1 MLSVEHAYS
10 IGELTLSLCII
21 LLIKALRLRI
31 SQIYSQDDIS
41 FVVLGSGKLW
51 NIVTKKPGHSSNN
64 LKANGIEAFHTNIH
78 GKNVLIL
85 KICKPLKTSI
95 TLDRLKTVPMK
106 QV

>member
-41 FVVLGSGKLW
+41 FVVLGSGKTLEHCDKETW
-51 NIVTKKPGHSSNN
+51 SL
-64 LKANGIEAFHTNIH
+64 LK
-78 GKNVLIL
+78 
-85 KICKPLKTSI
+85 
-95 TLDRLKTVPMK
+95 
-106 QV
+106 